1 MEPAIRF
8 IIARHRPT
16 LGDGND
22 VVVRRREVTASPAK
36 DPLLFIDMS
45 P

>member
-22 VVVRRREVTASPAK
+22 VVVRRREMIASPAK
-36 DPLLFIDMS
+36 GPLLSIDMN

>member
-1 MEPAIRF
+1 MELAVRF
-8 IIARHRPT
+8 IIACHRPT

-22 VVVRRREVTASPAK
+22 VVGQRREVTASPAK
-36 DPLLFIDMS
+36 DPLLSIDMS